1 MCRLMF
7 KSYGKQGEVSMLQL
21 PDVLQ
26 LFDFNYLL
34 GWFWFKLFGWVLNFW
49 VRFVLFLP
57 CKDGFRLDIL
67 YSDVDWI
74 RSNTIDSITM
84 REYYAYQLFQQFD
97 IDAPMEKKIAV
108 VLVMNMSL
116 AWHKKLKMWRSWC
129 MLNSF
134 I

>member
-97 IDAPMEKKIAV
+97 IDAPMEKKNCSGVGDGYEFSMA
-108 VLVMNMSL
+108 
-116 AWHKKLKMWRSWC
+116 
-129 MLNSF
+129 
-134 I
+134 

>member
-57 CKDGFRLDIL
+57 CEDGFRLGIL
-67 YSDVDWI
+67 YSNVDGI
-74 RSNTIDSITM
+74 RSNTTDSVAM
-84 REYYAYQLFQQFD
+84 RD
-97 IDAPMEKKIAV
+97 RKSV
-108 VLVMNMSL
+108 V
-116 AWHKKLKMWRSWC
+116 
-129 MLNSF
+129 
-134 I
+134 